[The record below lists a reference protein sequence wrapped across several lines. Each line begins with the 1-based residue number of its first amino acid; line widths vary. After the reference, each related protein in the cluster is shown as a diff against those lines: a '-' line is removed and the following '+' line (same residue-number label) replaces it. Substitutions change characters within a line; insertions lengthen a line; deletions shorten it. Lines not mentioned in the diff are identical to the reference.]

1 MVLTAPSSE
10 STTSSGTL
18 FPRLRCDRSS
28 SNPRSAFSTCQ
39 LPATMFSD
47 SAATRSKDFK
57 PSFRTR
63 MQDARVAASLLL
75 VMFASS
81 TSMFTGSAP
90 SFSEKRR
97 RESSLP

>member
-1 MVLTAPSSE
+1 
-10 STTSSGTL
+10 
-18 FPRLRCDRSS
+18 
-28 SNPRSAFSTCQ
+28 
-39 LPATMFSD
+39 
-47 SAATRSKDFK
+47 
-57 PSFRTR
+57 
-63 MQDARVAASLLL
+63 MQYARVAASLLL